1 MNIADVKELSN
12 NELLDLYTLM
22 VEYDHYDP
30 LITPE
35 QVVKARSVGIKTDM
49 IAEIILARMTGP

>member
-1 MNIADVKELSN
+1 MNIEDLKELSN

-30 LITPE
+30 LITAE
-35 QVVKARSVGIKTDM
+35 KVVELRAAGIKTDM
-49 IAEIILARMTGP
+49 LADIILTRMSA